1 MDMISILILTS
12 TLIAAGAAVF
22 YFQRKK
28 IATQSKQ
35 PQQVSSKSSPRNSSE
50 NDTSSEKRS
59 QALADQQ
66 TPPPAARTSASET
79 QAVLRTSLPK
89 SLDQTK
95 KKLWGRLQDLLIQD
109 DKQVLESIEEVLY
122 TSDLG
127 PKTVQTLFSKIEE
140 RLTKN
145 EKKDAE
151 LLRQMILE
159 EFRQILISVEGLP
172 SGTTSKNLTAESSTN
187 SPFQQTPLS
196 ADNAMAT
203 PQVWLV
209 VGVNGV
215 GKTTT
220 IGKLAAMA
228 AQSGKKVMVAAGDTF
243 RAAAGNQLKAWSERA
258 QVEIFSPEGV
268 QDPGAVAFEALQ
280 NAKARQF
287 DLLIVDTAGRLHT
300 QSHLMEELK
309 KVQRVLRKIDPTA
322 PHEAWIVLDAN
333 SGQNALQQAKEFHQS
348 VGLTGF
354 IMTKMDGTAK
364 GGVLVGVVNEVKIPV
379 KFIGIGEKL
388 EDLRPF
394 DREEF
399 LSSIL

>member
-66 TPPPAARTSASET
+66 TPPPAASTSALET
-79 QAVLRTSLPK
+79 QAVLRASLPK

-145 EKKDAE
+145 EKKRCRTSSSNNPRGVSSNSTQRGRTSFFDNF
-151 LLRQMILE
+151 E
-159 EFRQILISVEGLP
+159 EP
-172 SGTTSKNLTAESSTN
+172 YC
-187 SPFQQTPLS
+187 
-196 ADNAMAT
+196 
-203 PQVWLV
+203 
-209 VGVNGV
+209 
-215 GKTTT
+215 
-220 IGKLAAMA
+220 
-228 AQSGKKVMVAAGDTF
+228 
-243 RAAAGNQLKAWSERA
+243 
-258 QVEIFSPEGV
+258 
-268 QDPGAVAFEALQ
+268 
-280 NAKARQF
+280 
-287 DLLIVDTAGRLHT
+287 
-300 QSHLMEELK
+300 
-309 KVQRVLRKIDPTA
+309 
-322 PHEAWIVLDAN
+322 
-333 SGQNALQQAKEFHQS
+333 
-348 VGLTGF
+348 
-354 IMTKMDGTAK
+354 
-364 GGVLVGVVNEVKIPV
+364 
-379 KFIGIGEKL
+379 
-388 EDLRPF
+388 
-394 DREEF
+394 
-399 LSSIL
+399 

>member
-1 MDMISILILTS
+1 MDIISLFILALILT
-12 TLIAAGAAVF
+12 AAGAGIF
-22 YFQRKK
+22 YFLFKK
-28 IATQSKQ
+28 SSTNKNPSLHEN
-35 PQQVSSKSSPRNSSE
+35 SKSSQTTSAEKSSIH
-50 NDTSSEKRS
+50 DAQAHAVQAPQTSTS
-59 QALADQQ
+59 ALKS
-66 TPPPAARTSASET
+66 PPTSASEVT
-79 QAVLRTSLPK
+79 PVIQASLPK

-109 DKQVLESIEEVLY
+109 DKQVLEGIEEVLY

-127 PKTVQTLFSKIEE
+127 PKTVQTLFNKIED

-151 LLRQMILE
+151 LLRQIILE
-159 EFRQILISVEGLP
+159 EFRQILQSVKE
-172 SGTTSKNLTAESSTN
+172 NSSDQVTI
-187 SPFQQTPLS
+187 
-196 ADNAMAT
+196 T

-280 NAKARQF
+280 TAKARQF